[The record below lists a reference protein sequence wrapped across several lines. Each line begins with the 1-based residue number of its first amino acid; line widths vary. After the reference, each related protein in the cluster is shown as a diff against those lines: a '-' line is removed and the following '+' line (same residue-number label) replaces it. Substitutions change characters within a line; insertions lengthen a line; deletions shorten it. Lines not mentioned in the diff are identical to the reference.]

1 VPTNQKAKKVKK
13 KIKPD
18 AHSKNPAPKTA
29 GFFLY
34 LCNLFYKMMAFNSPD
49 VLEEEITDVVAKEE
63 AIKALLL
70 YNDDVNTFD
79 FVTESLIKVCKH
91 DAIQAEQCTYLVHYT
106 GKCVVKNGTFKALKP
121 LCEALLE
128 RGLSAKIE
136 D

>member
-1 VPTNQKAKKVKK
+1 MF
-13 KIKPD
+13 
-18 AHSKNPAPKTA
+18 S
-29 GFFLY
+29 
-34 LCNLFYKMMAFNSPD
+34 NSPEI
-49 VLEEEITDVVAKEE
+49 LELEITEQEVKEE

-91 DAIQAEQCTYLVHYT
+91 DSLQAEQCTYLIHYT
-106 GKCVVKNGTFKALKP
+106 GKCVVKNGTFKTLKP

>member
-1 VPTNQKAKKVKK
+1 MNTFNE
-13 KIKPD
+13 PD
-18 AHSKNPAPKTA
+18 I
-29 GFFLY
+29 
-34 LCNLFYKMMAFNSPD
+34 
-49 VLEEEITDVVAKEE
+49 LELEITEPVTKEE
-63 AIKALLL
+63 ATKALLL

-79 FVTESLIKVCKH
+79 FVSEALIKVCKH